1 MNRDTRNKMYRQ
13 IQQVR
18 NVSIL
23 MKILFKSVNQTMSE
37 HHCDEAEAIERIEKA
52 YDFLKKYGT
61 DYLDRSVNGLLEIMN
76 KETTPETT
84 EELAA
89 NIMAIGER
97 L

>member
-1 MNRDTRNKMYRQ
+1 MNRDTRNKMYKQ
-13 IQQVR
+13 IQQVK

-23 MKILFKSVNQTMSE
+23 MKIMLKPVGQTMSE
-37 HHCDEAEAIERIEKA
+37 YHCDETEAIERIEKT

-61 DYLDRSVNGLLEIMN
+61 DYLDNSVKTLLEIMN
-76 KETTPETT
+76 NESKPETT

-89 NIMAIGER
+89 NIIAIGEK

>member
-1 MNRDTRNKMYRQ
+1 MNRDTRNKMYKQ
-13 IQQVR
+13 IQQVK

-23 MKILFKSVNQTMSE
+23 MKIMLKPVGQTMSE
-37 HHCDEAEAIERIEKA
+37 HHCDETEAIERIEKA

-61 DYLDRSVNGLLEIMN
+61 DYLDNSVKTLLEIMDN
-76 KETTPETT
+76 ESKPETP

-89 NIMAIGER
+89 NIIAIGEK

>member
-1 MNRDTRNKMYRQ
+1 MNRDTRNKMYKQ

-61 DYLDRSVNGLLEIMN
+61 DYLDNSVKTLLEIMN
-76 KETTPETT
+76 NESEPETT

-89 NIMAIGER
+89 NIIAIGEK

>member
-1 MNRDTRNKMYRQ
+1 MTRDTRNKMYKQ

-23 MKILFKSVNQTMSE
+23 MKMLFKPVTQTMSE
-37 HHCDEAEAIERIEKA
+37 YHCNESEAIERIEKA

-61 DYLDRSVNGLLEIMN
+61 DYLDTSVNTLLEIMD
-76 KETTPETT
+76 KESNPQTP

-89 NIMAIGER
+89 NIIKIGEK

>member
-1 MNRDTRNKMYRQ
+1 MNRDTRNKMYKQ

-37 HHCDEAEAIERIEKA
+37 YHCDEAEAIERIEKA

-61 DYLDRSVNGLLEIMN
+61 DYLDRSVKELLEIMN
-76 KETTPETT
+76 QETTPETT

>member
-18 NVSIL
+18 NVSML

-37 HHCDEAEAIERIEKA
+37 HHCNEAEAIERIEKA
-52 YDFLKKYGT
+52 YNFLKKYGT
-61 DYLDRSVNGLLEIMN
+61 DYLDSSVKTLLEIMN
-76 KETTPETT
+76 QETRPETA